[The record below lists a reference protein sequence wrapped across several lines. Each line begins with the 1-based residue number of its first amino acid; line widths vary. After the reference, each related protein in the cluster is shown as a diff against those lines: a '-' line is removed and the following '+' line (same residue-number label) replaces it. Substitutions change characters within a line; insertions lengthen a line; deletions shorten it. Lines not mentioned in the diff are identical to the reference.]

1 MSGSV
6 AGVRAVACGGRV
18 CSRSKLTYL
27 WWLYARHARQRL
39 PASALERDHPS
50 TQPLRRAGFSSLA
63 RTAHAVWQCQRGPVC
78 QVRVGSVTTSGP
90 HCWQGLASLSL
101 VAGWAVL
108 TADRTDGPVVCHWV
122 NKWGPL
128 KSGSA
133 RAVAGRALC
142 MPARERAC
150 RTRARLRLA
159 PRPTTV
165 RAGRVGWLATE
176 PSTVPES
183 APALDISRMRSTF
196 FVMILCEYQE

>member
-27 WWLYARHARQRL
+27 RWLYARHACQRL

-78 QVRVGSVTTSGP
+78 QVRVGSVTTSGH

-133 RAVAGRALC
+133 RAVTGRYARPRGSARAARARASASPRALQRC
-142 MPARERAC
+142 GQGA
-150 RTRARLRLA
+150 
-159 PRPTTV
+159 
-165 RAGRVGWLATE
+165 RAGSLLSPQLCLNLRQH
-176 PSTVPES
+176 S
-183 APALDISRMRSTF
+183 ISHECDQHF
-196 FVMILCEYQE
+196 L